1 MTGAQLH
8 FRDGGVGIAEEQTW
22 ARFQI
27 SFKDAQNFRMVDFI
41 PFLLHLH
48 MSFWLACSIGFF

>member
-8 FRDGGVGIAEEQTW
+8 FRDGGIGIAEEQTW
-22 ARFQI
+22 ARFRI
-27 SFKDAQNFRMVDFI
+27 SLKDAQNFRNVDFI
-41 PFLLHLH
+41 PILHLH